1 MIFYFVRHG
10 ETDWNVKKK
19 IQGAVDIPLNENG
32 RRQAEELAAQLLK
45 KQEEG
50 KLQIVRAYTSPQLRA
65 AETAQTAALA
75 LGIECIPLD
84 GLREMGMGKWEG
96 LNWRTVKTEFSKE
109 YAYWNSHRRYA
120 KTPEGESYNDLLE
133 RAFDALESVLNREEK
148 DVLVVTH
155 SAVLMAV
162 RCYMDDCPFEE
173 RAMLERY
180 KIKNT
185 EVVALSGEELRRAVK
200 RFREEKILTKE

>member
-10 ETDWNVKKK
+10 ETDWNVRKK

-32 RRQAEELAAQLLK
+32 RRQAEALAAQLLK
-45 KQEEG
+45 KKKEG
-50 KLQIVRAYTSPQLRA
+50 EFQVARAYTSPQLRA
-65 AETAQTAALA
+65 AETAKTAAEA
-75 LGIECIPLD
+75 LGIQCVSLD

-96 LNWRTVKTEFSKE
+96 LNWRTVKTEFPQE
-109 YAYWNSHRRYA
+109 YVYWNNNRRYVN
-120 KTPEGESYNDLLE
+120 TPEGESYNELLT
-133 RAFDALESVLNREEK
+133 RTFDALEYILRHEEK

-162 RCYMDDCPFEE
+162 RCYLDGCPFKE
-173 RAMLERY
+173 REMLERY

-185 EVVALSGEELRRAVK
+185 EVVALSGEELGEAVK
-200 RFREEKILTKE
+200 RFREEERQILS